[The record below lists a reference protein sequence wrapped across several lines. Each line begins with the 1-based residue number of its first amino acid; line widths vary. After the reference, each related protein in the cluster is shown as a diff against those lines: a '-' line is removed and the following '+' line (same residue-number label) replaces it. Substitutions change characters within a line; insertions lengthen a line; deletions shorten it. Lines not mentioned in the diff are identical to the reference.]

1 MREDLKPR
9 LAVPAARSVSNRRQG
24 TMIPLRRWTA
34 AMPVALTLSL
44 LVAGGGVSASAFGD
58 VYGGLPHGEGFRNV
72 RDFGA
77 KGDGVSDDTPAFIR
91 ALEVGRGGKGT
102 REKTPAN
109 VYVPSGT
116 YLLSDTL
123 IVYRATMLAG
133 DADNPP
139 TLVLKK
145 NAPGFGDPEK
155 PKPMIVTYGA
165 YDTDPADRQW
175 AIRTDQVGGSTN
187 NTFLITVR
195 HLNLKIEA
203 GNPGAWGIFWLV
215 AQQTALRNVTIDA
228 GEGQGCLK
236 CFWWGGGGVMSHL
249 KLVGGDYGWHVQETS
264 QWAARSFELSGQR
277 KASLWLDGVWNFALL
292 DFRFRHTAPMQVL
305 GGRVSLVGSSFE
317 DIAGG
322 SAIENRGGSLV
333 LAGVEAQGVREVVK
347 GALAGSASGK
357 TKVKLWAAGSA
368 MVNGNELAGATHDL
382 ASVADVVPREWPS
395 PAYPLPG
402 RGTRSVKAFGAAGDG
417 KADDTA
423 AIQRA
428 IDECRE
434 VFFPAGTYVVS
445 DTLRLRPDSRL
456 FGEMWSIIKLRGD
469 AAGYQET
476 ASRKALIDVPADP
489 AATVTL
495 CHLFFQMETP
505 GGIWMDWRA
514 GEKSMLIDTLCI
526 PTSTAQE
533 LLWRI
538 SGKGGGFFEN
548 SWNPGVG
555 LDGLEISS
563 TGRKWMY
570 GVQQEHYTRTA
581 AILRGCEN
589 LAMLVFQFEGSSAPY
604 VRMENCRNVSIFQG
618 IAGHWS
624 GEPGPLFDVVGGR
637 DLALLNSAIC
647 NNRSVITEKPDGW
660 KAGPSHPGSRE
671 IAGQTVW
678 IKR

>member
-1 MREDLKPR
+1 MYR
-9 LAVPAARSVSNRRQG
+9 
-24 TMIPLRRWTA
+24 
-34 AMPVALTLSL
+34 TLQQA
-44 LVAGGGVSASAFGD
+44 LVASTVVLMFARLGGVSAPALAD
-58 VYGGLPHGEGFRNV
+58 AYGQLPHGEGFRNV
-72 RDFGA
+72 CDFGA
-77 KGDGVSDDTPAFIR
+77 KGDGVSDDTLAFIR
-91 ALEVGRGGKGT
+91 ALETGRGSKGT

-116 YLLSDTL
+116 YLISDTL

-139 TLVLKK
+139 TLVLKQK
-145 NAPGFGDPEK
+145 TPGFGDPEN

-175 AIRTDQVGGSTN
+175 AVRTDQAGGSTN
-187 NTFLITVR
+187 NTFFITVR

-215 AQQTALRNVTIDA
+215 AQQTALRNVSIDA
-228 GEGQGCLK
+228 GQGQGCLK

-249 KLVGGDYGWHVQETS
+249 KLAGGDYGWHVQQTS
-264 QWAARSFELSGQR
+264 QWVARSFELSGQR

-292 DFRFRHTAPMQVL
+292 DFRFRHTAPMQVA
-305 GGRVSLVGSSFE
+305 GGNVSLVGSSFE

-322 SAIENRGGSLV
+322 IAIENRGGSLV
-333 LAGVEAQGVREVVK
+333 LAGVEAKDVREVVK
-347 GALAGSASGK
+347 GTLAGSATGT

-368 MVNGNELAGATHDL
+368 VVNGNELAGVTHDL
-382 ASVADVVPREWPS
+382 ASVANVVLPDWPS

-402 RGTRSVKAFGAAGDG
+402 SGARSVKAFGATGDG

-423 AIQRA
+423 TIQQA
-428 IDECRE
+428 IDKCDE

-456 FGEMWSIIKLRGD
+456 FGEMWSIIRLRGD
-469 AAGYQET
+469 AAGYQEPS
-476 ASRKALIDVPADP
+476 SRKAIIDVPADP
-489 AATVTL
+489 AATVTM

-505 GGIWMDWRA
+505 GGMWMDWRA
-514 GEKSMLIDTLCI
+514 GEKSMVIDTLCI

-538 SGKGGGFFEN
+538 SGNGAGFFEN

-555 LDGLEISS
+555 LDGLEIAS

-570 GVQQEHYTRTA
+570 GVHQEHYTRTA

-589 LAMLVFQFEGSSAPY
+589 LAILVFQFEGSSAPY
-604 VRMENCRNVSIFQG
+604 VRIENCHNISVFQG

-624 GEPGPLFDVVGGR
+624 GEPGPLFDVAGGR
-637 DLALLNSAIC
+637 ELALFNSAIC
-647 NNRSVITEKPDGW
+647 NNRNVITEKPNGW
-660 KAGPSHPGSRE
+660 KAGPSYPGSRNL
-671 IAGQTVW
+671 AGQTVW

>member
-1 MREDLKPR
+1 MHTTTR
-9 LAVPAARSVSNRRQG
+9 LAIVAR
-24 TMIPLRRWTA
+24 TA
-34 AMPVALTLSL
+34 V
-44 LVAGGGVSASAFGD
+44 LVLASFGGGVSTSAFAD
-58 VYGGLPHGEGFRNV
+58 VYGRLPHGEGFRNV

-91 ALEVGRGGKGT
+91 ALEIGRGGKGT

-116 YLLSDTL
+116 YLIRDTL

-145 NAPGFGDPEK
+145 RSPGFDDPAK
-155 PKPMIVTYGA
+155 PKPVIVTYGA

-187 NTFLITVR
+187 NTFFVTIR

-228 GEGQGCLK
+228 GMGQGCLK

-249 KLVGGDYGWHVQETS
+249 KLLGGDYGWHVQETS

-277 KASLWLDGVWNFALL
+277 KVSLWLNGVWNFALL
-292 DFRFRHTAPMQVL
+292 DFHFRHTAPMQVV
-305 GGRVSLVGSSFE
+305 GGNVSLVNSSFE
-317 DIAGG
+317 DVAGG

-333 LAGVEAQGVREVVK
+333 LAGVEAKKVREVVK
-347 GALAGSASGK
+347 GTLAGSTSGT
-357 TKVKLWAAGSA
+357 TKVKLWAAGSV
-368 MVNGNELAGATHDL
+368 MVNGNESAGVTRNLAN
-382 ASVADVVPREWPS
+382 VAGIVPLEWPS
-395 PAYPLPG
+395 PEYPLPG
-402 RGTRSVKAFGAAGDG
+402 RETRSVKAFGAIGDG

-428 IDECRE
+428 IDACRE

-445 DTLRLRPDSRL
+445 DTLRLRPHSRL
-456 FGEMWSIIKLRGD
+456 FGVMWAINKLRAD
-469 AAGYQET
+469 AAGYQEP
-476 ASRKALIDVPADP
+476 ASQKAILDLPPDP

-526 PTSTAQE
+526 PTSTTQQ

-538 SGKGGGFFEN
+538 SGNGGGFFEN
-548 SWNPGVG
+548 SWNPGAG

-570 GVQQEHYTRTA
+570 SVQQEHYTRTA

-589 LAMLVFQFEGSSAPY
+589 LAVLVFQFEGSSAPY
-604 VRMENCRNVSIFQG
+604 VRMENCRNVNIFQG

-624 GEPGPLFDVVGGR
+624 GEPGPLFDVVAGQ
-637 DLALLNSAIC
+637 DLVLINSAIC
-647 NNRSVITEKPDGW
+647 NNRYVITEKPNGW
-660 KAGPSHPGSRE
+660 KAGPSNPGTRNL
-671 IAGQTVW
+671 AVQTVW
-678 IKR
+678 IKP

>member
-1 MREDLKPR
+1 MAIMFFCALAAV
-9 LAVPAARSVSNRRQG
+9 AVPAVCGPAR
-24 TMIPLRRWTA
+24 
-34 AMPVALTLSL
+34 
-44 LVAGGGVSASAFGD
+44 GD
-58 VYGGLPHGEGFRNV
+58 VYGRLPHGEGFRDV
-72 RDFGA
+72 RDYGA
-77 KGDGVSDDTPAFIR
+77 VGDGVADDTQAFIR
-91 ALEVGRGGKGT
+91 ALEIGRGGKGD

-116 YLLSDTL
+116 YLISDTL
-123 IVYRATMLAG
+123 IVYRATMVAG
-133 DADNPP
+133 DSDSPP

-145 NAPGFGDPEK
+145 NAPGFGDPQK
-155 PKPMIVTYGA
+155 PRPMIVTYCA

-175 AIRTDQVGGSTN
+175 AIRTNEMGGSTN

-228 GEGQGCLK
+228 GSGQGCLK

-249 KLVGGDYGWHVQETS
+249 KLVGGDWGWHVQATS

-277 KASLWLDGVWNFALL
+277 KASLWLEGVWNFALL
-292 DFRFRHTAPMQVL
+292 DFHFRHTTPMQVL
-305 GGRVSLVGSSFE
+305 GGNVSLVSSSFE

-333 LAGVEAQGVREVVK
+333 LAGVEAKGVREVVK
-347 GALAGSASGK
+347 DALAGSASGK
-357 TKVKLWAAGSA
+357 TQVRLWAVGSA
-368 MVNGNELAGATHDL
+368 MVNGRELPGATHDL
-382 ASVADVVPREWPS
+382 ASVAEVIPRQWPS

-402 RGTRSVKAFGAAGDG
+402 PGTRSVKAFGALGDG

-428 IDECRE
+428 ISECRE
-434 VFFPAGTYVVS
+434 VFFPQGTYVVS
-445 DTLRLRPDSRL
+445 DALRLRPDTRL
-456 FGEMWSIIKLRGD
+456 FGEMWSIIRLRRD
-469 AAGYQET
+469 AAGFQEAT
-476 ASRKALIDVPADP
+476 SRKVMVEVPADP
-489 AATVTL
+489 AATLAL

-505 GGIWMDWRA
+505 GGLWMDWRA

-526 PTSTAQE
+526 PTGTGQE

-555 LDGLEISS
+555 RDGLEITS
-563 TGRKWMY
+563 TGRKWMV

-589 LAMLVFQFEGSSAPY
+589 LAMLGFQFEGSSAPY
-604 VRMENCRNVSIFQG
+604 VRIENCRNVTIFQG
-618 IAGHWS
+618 IAGHWT
-624 GEPGPLFDVVGGR
+624 GEPGPLFDVAGGR

-647 NNRSVITEKPDGW
+647 NSRRVITEKPEGW
-660 KAGPSHPGSRE
+660 NAGASHPGSRE
-671 IAGQTVW
+671 MAVQTVW
-678 IKR
+678 IKRAGGRP